1 MKFSIR
7 TYSLLL
13 TLLIGISTYSQSIE
27 VNGTIYNS
35 KEEPIVGASIVLYK
49 GESIEDYTFSNE
61 NGLYRLNSKSIKVG
75 DTIRLVVSSLG
86 YSKFVKTIVSKAG
99 GIVAQDFVLKEK
111 IEQLNE
117 VVLEANEKIKID
129 TDTITFNA
137 DSYSNAS
144 QQVVEDLLKEL
155 PGVEVLNDGNIKV
168 NGKPIDKLL
177 VEGDD
182 LFDKKYKLLSKN
194 LDAKNISEVQILNN
208 FEDNPVLKSFQ
219 ESEKVAINLKLKE
232 DKKNIWFGN
241 ISLGLGNDE
250 RYEGTANLGLLKKKI
265 KLFNL
270 TSTNSIRNLST
281 SQVQNGIQADISVAR
296 TETKIEKENNTF
308 VDIDNVSNPDFS
320 NNEDLFNNSFLNSF
334 ALVTNLS
341 GSTKLRNLSYY
352 AFDKID
358 KQNTNLVQ
366 FFTSPGEVGYSE
378 ERSLSIR
385 DIFFATE
392 LEIKHFSKDGTYY
405 KFDFSFEN
413 NPSRQRGNILT
424 NIDQV
429 YQLQDDNKH
438 DFFNHLNITKKLKE
452 NTLLSAYAYYG
463 VNRTEQFLQV
473 ESNVIDQGV
482 DNEDMPT
489 STGQNI
495 NSPLEYTGLIAEII
509 TKHDHSELGFEFA
522 ANFDNDKIN
531 SSATTGN
538 QSAVDSLTNGTSYRN
553 FSFGSTVKYTYA
565 FSNALKLKSS
575 VNISQNYIDLNDYD
589 SQEIFFNPSI
599 GLKYKSDRTG
609 SFGLNYSF
617 TNNLPPIQYLNE
629 NFILRN
635 YRTFT
640 RGLNS
645 IDPIRNQNINFRY
658 SYQNYKNLF
667 LVNSSVSYGFS
678 NINYGFESF
687 VDEAASFN
695 TYRILEGGDILNFNL
710 GANKYLN
717 ILPISVRLSTS
728 QSWSNNFVD
737 INNNIGRVRNY
748 NANYRFQGTTYLNIP
763 LNFKFY
769 LQYNDSRG
777 MFNQQQ
783 TSNNYL
789 EASLNSILELSETLV
804 FKIKNNYYS
813 INGNNFLFS
822 NLEVDFN
829 PKKSRWSYRLIGSN
843 LSNVNEFSNVFIS
856 EFQSSESSFKI
867 VPRYLLLSTKYR
879 F

>member
-1 MKFSIR
+1 V
-7 TYSLLL
+7 
-13 TLLIGISTYSQSIE
+13 

-35 KEEPIVGASIVLYK
+35 KGEPIVGASVVLYK
-49 GESIEDYTFSNE
+49 GESIDDYVYSDE
-61 NGLYRLNSKSIKVG
+61 KGRYRLNTKAIKIG
-75 DTIRLVVSSLG
+75 DSLRLVVNSLG
-86 YSKFVKTIVSKAG
+86 YRSITKKLVLQDLE
-99 GIVAQDFVLKEK
+99 GIVHDFLLEEK
-111 IEQLNE
+111 VEQLNE
-117 VVLEANEKIKID
+117 VVLEAYQKIKID
-129 TDTITFNA
+129 TDTMTFNA
-137 DSYSNAS
+137 ASYKNGSE
-144 QQVVEDLLKEL
+144 QVVEDLLKNL

-232 DKKNIWFGN
+232 NTKNIWFGN
-241 ISLGLGNDE
+241 IGLGLGNDE

-265 KLFNL
+265 KIFNL
-270 TSTNSIRNLST
+270 TSTNSISNLST

-296 TETKIEKENNTF
+296 TETKIEKENNTL
-308 VDIDNVSNPDFS
+308 VDIDNVSNPNLS
-320 NNEDLFNNSFLNSF
+320 SNEDLFNNSFLNSF
-334 ALVTNLS
+334 ALVTKLS
-341 GSTKLRNLSYY
+341 GSTKLRSLTYY

-358 KQNTNLVQ
+358 KQNTNQVQ
-366 FFTSPGEVGYSE
+366 FFTSLEEVGFSE

-392 LEIKHFSKDGTYY
+392 LEIKHFSKDSTYY

-438 DFFNHLNITKKLKE
+438 NFFNHLNITKKLKE

-473 ESNVIDQGV
+473 ESNVIDQGAN
-482 DNEDMPT
+482 NEDMPS

-522 ANFDNDKIN
+522 TNFDNDKIN
-531 SSATTGN
+531 SSVTTGN

-575 VNISQNYIDLNDYD
+575 LNISQNYIDLNDND
-589 SQEIFFNPSI
+589 SQEFFINPSI
-599 GLKYKSDRTG
+599 GLKYKNDRTG
-609 SFGLNYSF
+609 AFGLNYSF

-629 NFILRN
+629 NFIIRN

-658 SYQNYKNLF
+658 SYQNYKSLF

-678 NINYGFESF
+678 NVNYGFESF

-710 GANKYLN
+710 GVNKYLN

-737 INNNIGRVRNY
+737 FNNNIGRVRNY
-748 NANYRFQGTTYLNIP
+748 NANYRLQGTTYLNIP

-769 LQYNDSRG
+769 LQYNDSKG
-777 MFNQQQ
+777 IFNQQQ
-783 TSNNYL
+783 TSNNYF

-813 INGNNFLFS
+813 INTNNFLFS
-822 NLEVDFN
+822 NLEADFN
-829 PKKSRWSYRLIGSN
+829 PKKSRWSFRLIGSN

-856 EFQSSESSFKI
+856 EFQSSTSSFNI